1 MSPSPP
7 AALLA
12 LLLLGTASTVWAQP
26 SPCQTGNRRI
36 PLKEGSAPSA
46 EICISPGL
54 STTLL
59 FDRDLAEAG
68 VGLEGQSRFERVE
81 ANARSMI
88 LIPSGKL
95 MLGERLRLTVRFAGS
110 EAPLGATFVLVVRPE
125 AERQVDIVRAPRSC
139 EACQA
144 ELARKEE
151 ELRSC
156 QSAHGPAPQSGL
168 ARLLAH
174 NVFGDVFTI
183 PKRPLEF
190 EPPVP
195 TAKAALGVTRLNL
208 HFIGHRRV
216 VEVALVNK
224 DPSKPWRVAG
234 ALVTSAS
241 GKPLEPLDVVQLVPA
256 FPGKAAAVWVELQG
270 SAESFP
276 GTYSLQLWDE
286 DKAHTLTLSGL
297 NLR

>member
-36 PLKEGSAPSA
+36 PLKEGSAPAA

-59 FDRDLAEAG
+59 FDRDLAVPGME
-68 VGLEGQSRFERVE
+68 LQGQARFERVE
-81 ANARSMI
+81 TNPRSVI
-88 LIPSGKL
+88 LVPSGKL
-95 MLGERLRLTVRFAGS
+95 ALGERLALTVRFAGN
-110 EAPLGATFVLVVRPE
+110 EAPLSATFVLVVRTE
-125 AERQVDIVRAPRSC
+125 AERQVDVSRPPRSC

-174 NVFGDVFTI
+174 NVFGDVFKI
-183 PKRPLEF
+183 PNRPLES
-190 EPPVP
+190 EPPVLTP
-195 TAKAALGVTRLNL
+195 KAALGVTRLSL
-208 HFIGHRRV
+208 HFIGPRRV
-216 VEVALVNK
+216 VEVALVNR
-224 DPSKPWRVAG
+224 DPSKPWTAAG

-241 GKPLEPLDVVQLVPA
+241 GKPLEPLDLVQRGPMA
-256 FPGKAAAVWVELQG
+256 PGRTASVWVELE
-270 SAESFP
+270 SPAESFP

-286 DKAHTLTLSGL
+286 DKARTITLSGL

>member
-36 PLKEGSAPSA
+36 PLKEGSAPAA

-88 LIPSGKL
+88 LVPSGKL
-95 MLGERLRLTVRFAGS
+95 MLGERLRLTVRFVGS
-110 EAPLGATFVLVVRPE
+110 EAPLSATFVLVVRPE
-125 AERQVDIVRAPRSC
+125 AERQVDVVRAPRCS

-156 QSAHGPAPQSGL
+156 QSAHGPAPKSGL

-174 NVFGDVFTI
+174 NAFGGAFI
-183 PKRPLEF
+183 PSRGLGF
-190 EPPVP
+190 EPPVLTP
-195 TAKAALGVTRLNL
+195 RAALEVTRLSL
-208 HFIGHRRV
+208 HFIGYRRV
-216 VEVALVNK
+216 VEVALANR

-241 GKPLEPLDVVQLVPA
+241 GKPLEPLDTVQPSPA
-256 FPGKAAAVWVELQG
+256 APGKTAAVWVELEG
-270 SAESFP
+270 SAENFP

-286 DKAHTLTLSGL
+286 DKARTITLSGL